1 MYRLCY
7 DRRYE
12 VLPLGY
18 VGMRS
23 FPWAV
28 AFACLTTTLASA
40 AEPKDPLARARVLY
54 NDRQFDAAVAA
65 AEEGRRVPERA
76 DSADLIAARAYL
88 ERYRASAVP
97 DDLTRARDRLSR
109 ISPGRLS
116 ARERTELTIGLGEAL
131 FFDDS
136 SGAAAGVFE
145 SVLAGG
151 DHLAANARERVLD
164 WWASALDRDA
174 RPRSDFERQAVYQKI
189 RDRMQLE
196 IGANPGSSAASYWL
210 SAARWSPGHHQ
221 GAAGGAPPGWVRA
234 PMASDRG
241 AALRG
246 DLDRLV
252 QRGFIPE
259 RARAL
264 AQSPE
269 NLQQECEQ
277 FKGRWKK

>member
-1 MYRLCY
+1 MSSFHWDLRSF
-7 DRRYE
+7 RRAMFRRA
-12 VLPLGY
+12 
-18 VGMRS
+18 MRS
-23 FPWAV
+23 SCWAV
-28 AFACLTTTLASA
+28 AFACLTPSLASA
-40 AEPKDPLARARVLY
+40 AEPKDPLARARLLY

-65 AEEGRRVPERA
+65 AEEGRHVPERA

-88 ERYRASAVP
+88 ERFRASAVR
-97 DDLTRARDRLSR
+97 DDLKRARDRLSR
-109 ISPGRLS
+109 INPGRLN
-116 ARERTELTIGLGEAL
+116 ARERTELIIGLGEAL

-151 DHLAANARERVLD
+151 DRLAADARERVLD

-196 IGANPGSSAASYWL
+196 VGANPGSSAASYWL
-210 SAARWSPGHHQ
+210 SAAAWGQGDHQ
-221 GAAGGAPPGWVRA
+221 AAWDAAQAGWVRA
-234 PMASDRG
+234 PMTSDRG

-252 QRGFIPE
+252 QRGIIPE

-264 AQSPE
+264 AQSPDT
-269 NLQQECEQ
+269 LQQEWEQ
-277 FKGRWKK
+277 FKDRWRK

>member
-1 MYRLCY
+1 MDC
-7 DRRYE
+7 
-12 VLPLGY
+12 GTIAA
-18 VGMRS
+18 MRS
-23 FPWAV
+23 LRWAA
-28 AFACLTTTLASA
+28 AFTCLTATLASA
-40 AEPKDPLARARVLY
+40 AEPKDPLARARLLY

-65 AEEGRRVPERA
+65 AEEGGHVPERA

-88 ERYRASAVP
+88 ERFRASAVP

-109 ISPGRLS
+109 INPGRLN
-116 ARERTELTIGLGEAL
+116 ARERTELIIGLGETL

-151 DHLAANARERVLD
+151 DHLAADARERVLD
-164 WWASALDRDA
+164 WWASALDRDV

-210 SAARWSPGHHQ
+210 SAAAWGQGDHQ
-221 GAAGGAPPGWVRA
+221 AAWDAAQAGWVRA
-234 PMASDRG
+234 PMASDHG

-252 QRGFIPE
+252 QRGIIPE
-259 RARAL
+259 RAGAL
-264 AQSPE
+264 AQSPD
-269 NLQQECEQ
+269 NLQQEWDQ
-277 FKGRWKK
+277 FKERWKK